1 VGRSTTIKPA
11 ASPPW
16 PTTAGRSV
24 LGQPLLNRS
33 SDVAL
38 HYGRRASI
46 TNRPHRPNLPFTG
59 RISDPISLPLTA
71 GAAGFLNFSQSGDR
85 QPYRAI
91 PTAWRR
97 FPPTRSCRR
106 ARTRRHP
113 RDAPDAHSARIVQS
127 FLLRVMILMPTG
139 SPHQSIAVVLDLVN
153 PVAGRW
159 LVGGRKRCQG
169 GLRFSRSGALPR
181 PPHWRSYFSLIVRLI
196 SVPQLSQ
203 T

>member
-1 VGRSTTIKPA
+1 MR
-11 ASPPW
+11 
-16 PTTAGRSV
+16 
-24 LGQPLLNRS
+24 QPLLNRS

-38 HYGRRASI
+38 HYGRASI

-59 RISDPISLPLTA
+59 WLSDPISLPLTA

-91 PTAWRR
+91 PTAWRD
-97 FPPTRSCRR
+97 SLQ
-106 ARTRRHP
+106 
-113 RDAPDAHSARIVQS
+113 RDLAGVLEHDGTLGMLQVLIQRIVQS
-127 FLLRVMILMPTG
+127 FLLRVMSLMPTG
-139 SPHQSIAVVLDLVN
+139 SPHQSIVVVLDLVN